1 MHHWSY
7 LPLPSDLYTDKM
19 SWVGC
24 NVKPMPTKWEGAVT
38 IKEPMDNDKL
48 GWIDPVDLSGGS
60 RKSTTTFRF
69 LGAEGAPL
77 SIKSI
82 KTPYDCFTLADV
94 IGKGR
99 GKLTV
104 RVQINK
110 EIWESLNSL
119 DSLFKAFL
127 IRNRSKLFSKQD
139 AEYIGRDN
147 SAVALKF
154 KALAQ
159 RGPDGEPLWDS
170 YITLRVNGRVGEV
183 ETLETKDGPTGKF
196 VSNVTWAPRTTPL
209 ANTATRFSLV
219 TSVTDTDLRKGVLTV
234 SDTLPIEG
242 PIPVGSQRMRY
253 VGPGDIATDRN
264 GGCVAR
270 YLLVRP
276 LYWAIAPGGN
286 ASITLSLDSVI
297 LQNGLS
303 VADDKSSIM
312 PALEAPPGFSLA
324 PPMMPPQMN
333 RANTGGAGQ
342 GAAGGGTGGS
352 RPAFDMFAPRSNAAH
367 ADPVSSFPTPNMEK
381 RRRAATGEYIA
392 AFSAYSEH
400 ADAELVRRMDAR
412 PQNSMGALVAS
423 SSSSSSGGAST
434 SEEIEQM
441 NRHVYEARERDD
453 EMVRTSKVPPIFE
466 DEDE

>member
-7 LPLPSDLYTDKM
+7 LPIASDLYTDTM

-24 NVKPMPTKWEGAVT
+24 NIKPMPLKWEGQIT
-38 IKEPMDNDKL
+38 IKEPTDNDKL

-60 RKSTTTFRF
+60 RRSTTTFRF

-77 SIKSI
+77 AIKPV

-110 EIWESLNSL
+110 EIWESLNNL
-119 DSLFKAFL
+119 DGFFKAFL

-159 RGPDGEPLWDS
+159 RGPEGEPLYES
-170 YITLRVNGRVGEV
+170 FITLRVNGRSGEI
-183 ETLETKDGPTGKF
+183 ESLETKDGASGKF
-196 VSNVTWAPRTTPL
+196 VSNIEWAPRTTPL

-219 TSVTDTDLRKGVLTV
+219 TAVTDTELRRGVLTV

-253 VGPGDIATDRN
+253 VGPGDIASDRN
-264 GGCVAR
+264 GGCVMR
-270 YLLVRP
+270 YALIRP

-286 ASITLSLDSVI
+286 ASVVLSLDSVI
-297 LQNGLS
+297 LQNGM
-303 VADDKSSIM
+303 VAMEDKSSIM
-312 PALEAPPGFSLA
+312 PALQAPPGFTLA
-324 PPMMPPQMN
+324 PPPEMN
-333 RANTGGAGQ
+333 RANTGGAGP
-342 GAAGGGTGGS
+342 AGGGTGAA
-352 RPAFDMFAPRSNAAH
+352 PPVFDMFSPRPRSNAAY
-367 ADPVSSFPTPNMEK
+367 ADPTSSFATPNMEK
-381 RRRAATGEYIA
+381 RRRATTGDYIP
-392 AFSAYSEH
+392 AFSTSSERT
-400 ADAELVRRMDAR
+400 DTELARRMDAR
-412 PQNSMGALVAS
+412 PHQGSAATEG
-423 SSSSSSGGAST
+423 
-434 SEEIEQM
+434 EEVD
-441 NRHVYEARERDD
+441 RRARE
-453 EMVRTSKVPPIFE
+453 EHEAMVRNSAIPPIFDDEE
-466 DEDE
+466 DE